1 MCDYSLEM
9 YRSRPATKGE
19 EYVTSRFPSGSIG
32 FIAAGEPHTAI
43 CMACDTRL
51 VLSNLSI
58 EMRQRLNSG
67 DPEARVTFIRIDS
80 SAYRDGVRFADGTEM
95 SLQQLGPGVTA
106 SVVKDLVEPV
116 AAATPAVAAKR
127 VVVLEP
133 AE

>member
-19 EYVTSRFPSGSIG
+19 AYVTSRFPSGSIG

-51 VLSNLSI
+51 ELSNLAI
-58 EMRQRLNSG
+58 ETRQRLGSDDG
-67 DPEARVTFIRIDS
+67 TARVTFIRIES
-80 SAYRDGVRFADGTEM
+80 SAYHDGVRFSDGTELT
-95 SLQQLGPGVTA
+95 LQHLGSGVTA
-106 SVVKDLVEPV
+106 RVVEDLVEPV
-116 AAATPAVAAKR
+116 VAAKPAVAAKR
-127 VVVLEP
+127 DMVLEP